1 MKVNGEGSHTRPVSL
16 HPDHY
21 TSMLQIIFTLN
32 TKNDSIKVRDLQ
44 KIIRTEFLQN
54 MHINTLS

>member
-1 MKVNGEGSHTRPVSL
+1 MKVNGEGSHTRPFTL

-32 TKNDSIKVRDLQ
+32 TKNDSIKVHDLQ
-44 KIIRTEFLQN
+44 KNHKNRIHTKYAY
-54 MHINTLS
+54 